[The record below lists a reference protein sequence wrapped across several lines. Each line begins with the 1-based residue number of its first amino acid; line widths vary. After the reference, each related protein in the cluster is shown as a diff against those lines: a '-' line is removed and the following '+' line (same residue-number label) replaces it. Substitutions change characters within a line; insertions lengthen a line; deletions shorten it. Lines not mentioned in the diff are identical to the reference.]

1 MFLNTEPGEQ
11 VVVIP
16 DWVYRTLAK
25 KGQIEDLVNFSKMR
39 QWFTQEQLV
48 AIDAFSNNGL
58 SVFWTGGSLD
68 LMRRHPDEK
77 YSRSLG
83 YIWYFP
89 GDAGQSDIT
98 NEVDKYSRNQLS
110 GLSQNTEYTSKLV
123 KEYILD
129 PFKETPKDKVDLSQ
143 SYSVYSGSDKLIVVA
158 LNQGVLSPV
167 IIPRHTE
174 LRLHILRSVVQK
186 LEQYYDLNVVHK
198 TKWFEWYFRELSVLK

>member
-48 AIDAFSNNGL
+48 AIDAFSENGL
-58 SVFWTGGSLD
+58 SVFWHGGNLPQPNYQ
-68 LMRRHPDEK
+68 HTK
-77 YSRSLG
+77 YTRSLG

-98 NEVDKYSRNQLS
+98 NEADKYSRNQLA
-110 GLSQNTEYTSKLV
+110 GLNQNTEYTSKLV
-123 KEYILD
+123 KEYVLD
-129 PFKETPKDKVDLSQ
+129 PLKETPKDKVDLSQ

-167 IIPRHTE
+167 ILQRHTE

-198 TKWFEWYFRELSVLK
+198 TKWFEWYFHELSVLK

>member
-48 AIDAFSNNGL
+48 AIDAFSEQGL
-58 SVFWTGGSLD
+58 SIFWHGGNLPKQNYQ
-68 LMRRHPDEK
+68 HTK
-77 YSRSLG
+77 YTRSLG

-98 NEVDKYSRNQLS
+98 NEADKYSRNQLS
-110 GLSQNTEYTSKLV
+110 GLNQNTEYTSKLV

-129 PFKETPKDKVDLSQ
+129 PLKETPKDKVDLSQ
-143 SYSVYSGSDKLIVVA
+143 SYSVYSGSNKLIVVA

-167 IIPRHTE
+167 ILPRHME

-186 LEQYYDLNVVHK
+186 LEEYYDLNVVHR
-198 TKWFEWYFRELSVLK
+198 TKWFEWYFNELSVLK